1 MSVYLSYNYN
11 KKSIP
16 KPNNFKELFESFIK
30 EFDEAS
36 TETFEFNYKDK
47 NGQTKIITD
56 NFYLSDFKENME
68 INVIKKKRILQT
80 ESSIE
85 IEDKEEEDIDKK
97 IQEIKNETMKFITDN
112 LKLNGANNQL
122 KKEQKNLENDLKKL
136 EDTKRNETK
145 NKEKKNDIEIL
156 EQELKEL
163 EKSFEESKNSM
174 NQEIN
179 ELNLVNKNY
188 LNELT
193 DLDGKYKDEN
203 DKNNN
208 IQSDLDKLNITLS
221 NKKEIFN
228 DIEIKKNKIK
238 EVKKN
243 IYIENSN
250 TNLNDNKKEKNNKN
264 LLLKFID
271 KEFKKYKDERQSKLN
286 ISIRKIKAEE
296 KNKKSEIIK
305 KSKMKLIQK
314 NNNKENKIYDNINDN
329 DNENN
334 KIKLKKQS
342 ENLKLEDSKI
352 NNEIEMLKKMK
363 NEIKNDY
370 GKKIEILEN
379 DLNKKKEKEKEKEIQ
394 KKIEEEKKINEIQ
407 YNQQIKEDKKEEKKK
422 KKEKKKNKMHESS
435 FKLLKDDDDDEE
447 EEDEEDE
454 REKIKEKEEEKIEE
468 KDVININLNIN
479 NEKGK
484 KLSELNDSKIGL
496 RRRLNSNSFNDTTI
510 YTYECKNILN
520 LNHIIYIGTESAEIP
535 ITLKNTGLH
544 KWPPNTLLV
553 FDPNSELKGKNVPL
567 STLNKDEEQEV
578 IVKIEN
584 LGNLKEGIYNGIIHF
599 NVNRKNF
606 GNELKLRLTIK
617 KKEVNPI
624 EKYRDKI
631 YEFRSL
637 FDLREEDHDDEKL
650 FNLLIE
656 NDFNNE
662 KAFEQLFS

>member
-56 NFYLSDFKENME
+56 NFCPSDFEENME

-85 IEDKEEEDIDKK
+85 IEDKEEDIDKK

-112 LKLNGANNQL
+112 QKLKGAYDGL
-122 KKEQKNLENDLKKL
+122 KKEQKNLENALKKL

-156 EQELKEL
+156 EKELKEL
-163 EKSFEESKNSM
+163 EISFEESKNSM

-250 TNLNDNKKEKNNKN
+250 INLNDNKKEKNNKN

-296 KNKKSEIIK
+296 KKKKSEI
-305 KSKMKLIQK
+305 IQK

-352 NNEIEMLKKMK
+352 NNEIEMLKKKK

-370 GKKIEILEN
+370 EKKIEILEN

-394 KKIEEEKKINEIQ
+394 KKIEKEKKINEIQ
-407 YNQQIKEDKKEEKKK
+407 YNQQIKEDKKEDKKEE
-422 KKEKKKNKMHESS
+422 KKEKKKNKKDEDS

-484 KLSELNDSKIGL
+484 KLSELNDSKIGH
-496 RRRLNSNSFNDTTI
+496 RRRKTNSFNDTTI

-631 YEFRSL
+631 YEFRSM

>member
-1 MSVYLSYNYN
+1 MSVYLFYNYN

-56 NFYLSDFKENME
+56 NFYPSDFEENME

-85 IEDKEEEDIDKK
+85 IEDKEEDIDKK
-97 IQEIKNETMKFITDN
+97 IQEIKNETMKFISDN
-112 LKLNGANNQL
+112 QKLNKANIQL

-163 EKSFEESKNSM
+163 EISFEESKNSM

-243 IYIENSN
+243 IYIENN
-250 TNLNDNKKEKNNKN
+250 NINLNDNKKEKNNKN

-286 ISIRKIKAEE
+286 ISIGKIKAEE

-363 NEIKNDY
+363 NEIKNDN
-370 GKKIEILEN
+370 GKKIEILKN

-394 KKIEEEKKINEIQ
+394 KKIEEEKKKNEIQ
-407 YNQQIKEDKKEEKKK
+407 YNQQIKEDKKEEKEE
-422 KKEKKKNKMHESS
+422 KKEKKKNKKDEDS

-496 RRRLNSNSFNDTTI
+496 RRRIKTNSFNDTTI

>member
-1 MSVYLSYNYN
+1 
-11 KKSIP
+11 
-16 KPNNFKELFESFIK
+16 
-30 EFDEAS
+30 
-36 TETFEFNYKDK
+36 
-47 NGQTKIITD
+47 
-56 NFYLSDFKENME
+56 
-68 INVIKKKRILQT
+68 
-80 ESSIE
+80 
-85 IEDKEEEDIDKK
+85 
-97 IQEIKNETMKFITDN
+97 
-112 LKLNGANNQL
+112 
-122 KKEQKNLENDLKKL
+122 
-136 EDTKRNETK
+136 
-145 NKEKKNDIEIL
+145 
-156 EQELKEL
+156 
-163 EKSFEESKNSM
+163 
-174 NQEIN
+174 
-179 ELNLVNKNY
+179 
-188 LNELT
+188 
-193 DLDGKYKDEN
+193 
-203 DKNNN
+203 
-208 IQSDLDKLNITLS
+208 
-221 NKKEIFN
+221 
-228 DIEIKKNKIK
+228 
-238 EVKKN
+238 
-243 IYIENSN
+243 
-250 TNLNDNKKEKNNKN
+250 
-264 LLLKFID
+264 
-271 KEFKKYKDERQSKLN
+271 
-286 ISIRKIKAEE
+286 
-296 KNKKSEIIK
+296 
-305 KSKMKLIQK
+305 
-314 NNNKENKIYDNINDN
+314 
-329 DNENN
+329 
-334 KIKLKKQS
+334 
-342 ENLKLEDSKI
+342 
-352 NNEIEMLKKMK
+352 
-363 NEIKNDY
+363 
-370 GKKIEILEN
+370 
-379 DLNKKKEKEKEKEIQ
+379 
-394 KKIEEEKKINEIQ
+394 
-407 YNQQIKEDKKEEKKK
+407 
-422 KKEKKKNKMHESS
+422 MHESS

-484 KLSELNDSKIGL
+484 KLSELNDSKIGH
-496 RRRLNSNSFNDTTI
+496 RRRKTNSFNDTTI

-631 YEFRSL
+631 YEFRSM

>member
-1 MSVYLSYNYN
+1 
-11 KKSIP
+11 
-16 KPNNFKELFESFIK
+16 
-30 EFDEAS
+30 
-36 TETFEFNYKDK
+36 
-47 NGQTKIITD
+47 
-56 NFYLSDFKENME
+56 
-68 INVIKKKRILQT
+68 
-80 ESSIE
+80 
-85 IEDKEEEDIDKK
+85 
-97 IQEIKNETMKFITDN
+97 
-112 LKLNGANNQL
+112 
-122 KKEQKNLENDLKKL
+122 
-136 EDTKRNETK
+136 
-145 NKEKKNDIEIL
+145 
-156 EQELKEL
+156 
-163 EKSFEESKNSM
+163 
-174 NQEIN
+174 
-179 ELNLVNKNY
+179 
-188 LNELT
+188 
-193 DLDGKYKDEN
+193 
-203 DKNNN
+203 
-208 IQSDLDKLNITLS
+208 
-221 NKKEIFN
+221 
-228 DIEIKKNKIK
+228 
-238 EVKKN
+238 
-243 IYIENSN
+243 
-250 TNLNDNKKEKNNKN
+250 
-264 LLLKFID
+264 
-271 KEFKKYKDERQSKLN
+271 
-286 ISIRKIKAEE
+286 
-296 KNKKSEIIK
+296 
-305 KSKMKLIQK
+305 MKLIQK

-342 ENLKLEDSKI
+342 EKLKLEDSKI
-352 NNEIEMLKKMK
+352 NNEIEIFKKMK

-370 GKKIEILEN
+370 EKKIEILEN

-407 YNQQIKEDKKEEKKK
+407 YNQQIKEDKKEEKEEEDKK
-422 KKEKKKNKMHESS
+422 EEKKEKKKNKKDEDS

-447 EEDEEDE
+447 
-454 REKIKEKEEEKIEE
+454 EEEKIEE

-496 RRRLNSNSFNDTTI
+496 RRRLKTNSFNDTTI